1 MRKRTS
7 GWGGLER
14 LLTSQSVPRW
24 LMASRGPRWW
34 IRPVYRPAARL
45 LTSRKNAAARRHDFK
60 LARDIPA
67 AGDVVT
73 SYPWRWRETT
83 VRNPPEKSKQKG
95 STG

>member
-7 GWGGLER
+7 GTSGCGGL
-14 LLTSQSVPRW
+14 LVSQSVPRR
-24 LMASRGPRWW
+24 LMVSRGPRWW

-45 LTSRKNAAARRHDFK
+45 LTNRKKAAARRHDFK

-67 AGDVVT
+67 AGDALD
-73 SYPWRWRETT
+73 PRRRGKRT
-83 VRNPPEKSKQKG
+83 VRNPPEKTKQKG